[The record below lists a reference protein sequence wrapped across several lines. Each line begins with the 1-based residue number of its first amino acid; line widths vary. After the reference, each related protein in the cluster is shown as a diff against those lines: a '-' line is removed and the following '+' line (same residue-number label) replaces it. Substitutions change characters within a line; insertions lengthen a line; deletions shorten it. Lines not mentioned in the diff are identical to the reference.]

1 MTLRQ
6 ILHVALEAPWPPGG
20 PPRRLTQLRL
30 TDSVEREP
38 AARNSYQVP
47 QPVYGECQSS
57 ESHYATPEALSLM
70 PRGLF
75 NLMHSVLRAAV
86 GVLDIALDES
96 YGFGLLA
103 HKTLNVSETLVDLVD
118 VRRNAFCCL
127 LTVAHLLR

>member
-1 MTLRQ
+1 MKDPEERDDQKEKKTQ
-6 ILHVALEAPWPPGG
+6 FALGG
-20 PPRRLTQLRL
+20 VLFVQYDCNGDQRH
-30 TDSVEREP
+30 
-38 AARNSYQVP
+38 
-47 QPVYGECQSS
+47 GECQSS